1 LLDQPMDCGPVVV
14 VDDDPGVRALVVAL
28 LAGAGYETREA
39 GTGTAALA
47 SIGVDTGAV
56 VLDVVLPDISGFEVC
71 RRVRAELG
79 DRVPILFVSGE
90 RTDGFERV
98 AGLRLGADDYVL
110 KPFEPDELLARVN
123 ALVRRAQRTR
133 RSSPL
138 TDRESQVLALLAD
151 GLADAE
157 IASRLVISR
166 KTVGTH
172 LARIYEKLGVRSR
185 AQAVG
190 HAFRSGL
197 LRPG

>member
-1 LLDQPMDCGPVVV
+1 MDCGPIVV

-47 SIGVDTGAV
+47 SIGADTGAV

-110 KPFEPDELLARVN
+110 KPFDPDELLARVN

>member
-1 LLDQPMDCGPVVV
+1 MDCGPIVV

-39 GTGTAALA
+39 GTGTTALA
-47 SIGVDTGAV
+47 SIGADTGAV

-79 DRVPILFVSGE
+79 DDVPILFVSGE
-90 RTDGFERV
+90 RTEGFERV

-110 KPFEPDELLARVN
+110 KPFEPDELLARVG

-190 HAFRSGL
+190 YAFRSGL